1 MSKLEKMVTFLWE
14 ASASRGPVQ
23 GPTGII
29 DFLQNNVRRNI
40 ITNLWQTNYPGVVF
54 CNESE
59 FKTLVNISYYAKS
72 RTTQDSKYFPTITS
86 HFPLLDLIALLYPI
100 AIDSGT
106 HKENDAQQKF
116 DEWVDRVNNSP
127 KQPLAYT
134 SLDFWPELVK
144 DNFLGVNGN
153 KIGEARLEQLSP
165 ELGFYQTILTI
176 LKMRKDFVLLEL
188 PQNKK
193 LQWSNEC
200 DKIILDFIDIL
211 GINPPDI
218 KIKELE
224 RLYGSGVASE
234 LIAVM
239 SSIYALYKQ
248 QISLYVPDQAK
259 AKQLLLDKT
268 VYKQFIGYPNLTPI
282 NWQTL

>member
-14 ASASRGPVQ
+14 ASPSKGLVQ
-23 GPTGII
+23 GYTGIFT
-29 DFLQNNVRRNI
+29 FLRNDI
-40 ITNLWQTNYPGVVF
+40 RWNILKKSWQTNYDGVVF

-59 FKTLVNISYYAKS
+59 FRTLIENGYYAKS
-72 RTTQDSKYFPTITS
+72 RSTQDSKYFPTIAS
-86 HFPLLDLIALLYPI
+86 HYPLLDLVALLYPI
-100 AIDSGT
+100 AIDSGS
-106 HKENDAQQKF
+106 HNENEAQQKF
-116 DEWVDRVNNSP
+116 DEWVERINNSP

-144 DNFLGVNGN
+144 DNFLKTNGN
-153 KIGEARLEQLSP
+153 KIGEARLDQLDV
-165 ELGFYQTILTI
+165 EFGFYQTILTI

-224 RLYGSGVASE
+224 RLYGSSVASE

-248 QISLYVPDQAK
+248 QISLYIPDQAK
-259 AKQLLLDKT
+259 ANQLLLNKN

-282 NWQTL
+282 NWQAL